1 MLEQSTKDGLSD
13 FSPESV
19 LLGKERFAVFETAL
33 KAMPRMRRRIFLLV
47 RGAIATLDICAC
59 NTELPTQ
66 HILFK
71 LATADFTR
79 CPILF
84 GAAKRA
90 HHPASGVVA
99 RRLGTHWRRKRR
111 KVEIGRA

>member
-84 GAAKRA
+84 GEDRK
-90 HHPASGVVA
+90 SVV
-99 RRLGTHWRRKRR
+99 LGKSVLVR
-111 KVEIGRA
+111 

>member
-1 MLEQSTKDGLSD
+1 
-13 FSPESV
+13 
-19 LLGKERFAVFETAL
+19 
-33 KAMPRMRRRIFLLV
+33 MPRMRRRIFLLV

-84 GAAKRA
+84 GEAKRA
-90 HHPASGVVA
+90 HHQASGVVA
-99 RRLGTHWRRKRR
+99 RRLGLDRRRNRR
-111 KVEIGRA
+111 TVRSEERRVGTECVSTGSARWSPDH